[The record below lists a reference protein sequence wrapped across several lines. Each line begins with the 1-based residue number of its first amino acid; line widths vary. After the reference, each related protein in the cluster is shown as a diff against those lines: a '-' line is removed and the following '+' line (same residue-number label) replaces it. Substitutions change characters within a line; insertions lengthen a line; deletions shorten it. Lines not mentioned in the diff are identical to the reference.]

1 MDFTIK
7 LVGIYFSILGMTDYN
22 WSMDNYGDLWLKIRW
37 LFQITIWLFNIA
49 MEIITFNR
57 YIIYI

>member
-49 MEIITFNR
+49 MENHHF
-57 YIIYI
+57 

>member
-22 WSMDNYGDLWLKIRW
+22 WSMFFFL
-37 LFQITIWLFNIA
+37 
-49 MEIITFNR
+49 MM
-57 YIIYI
+57 IYD